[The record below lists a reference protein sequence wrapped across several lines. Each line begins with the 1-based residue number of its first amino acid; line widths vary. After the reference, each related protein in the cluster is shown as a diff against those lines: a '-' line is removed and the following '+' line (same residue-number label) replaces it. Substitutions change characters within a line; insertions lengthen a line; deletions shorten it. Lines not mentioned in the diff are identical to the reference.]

1 MPPLSYSNKSHEM
14 LALLPFLG
22 TLVCSL
28 VDMMGTADPTMVKTV
43 QLVEYSRPNEWLPCG
58 RKTNGKGGL
67 VQFTVA
73 IILGSSPRDMMGT
86 VVQIMARNVLPVMKR
101 F

>member
-1 MPPLSYSNKSHEM
+1 MS
-14 LALLPFLG
+14 ALLPFLG
-22 TLVCSL
+22 SLVCSL
-28 VDMMGTADPTMVKTV
+28 LDMMGTADPTMVSTV

-58 RKTNGKGGL
+58 RKTDGKGGL

-73 IILGSSPRDMMGT
+73 VILGSSARDMMGT
-86 VVQIMARNVLPVMKR
+86 VVQITACHVLPVMKR